1 MASRIFIDGEAGT
14 TGLGIRDRLAGM
26 PGVELKSL
34 GGADRKNVAAK
45 KALLAEV
52 DVVVLCLPDEAARET
67 VALVAAMPDGPRVL
81 DASTAHRVAPGW
93 TYGFP
98 ELAPGQAEA
107 IRAARFVANP
117 GCYATGAI
125 ALLRPLVDAKI
136 IAPTMPIAINA
147 VSGYSG
153 GGKSMIADF
162 EAGAAPRFELY
173 ALGLAHKHIA
183 EIVAYSGL
191 KRRPIFVPSVGAFA
205 RGMLVSIPLF
215 LDEMAGRPSAADVAR
230 ILAAHYGPTGHVRLG
245 ETGSAEPGSAGTG
258 SADEGAT
265 DKRSVWAEP
274 TMGSISARS
283 TNVRSISTGSI
294 NTKPTNV
301 GSTKIEAESLAG
313 SDDLELHVFANEPE
327 RQVVLVAKLDNL
339 GKGASGAAIQ
349 NLTLMLGL

>member
-1 MASRIFIDGEAGT
+1 MASRIFIDGEVGT
-14 TGLGIRDRLAGM
+14 TGLGIRDRLADM

-34 GGADRKNVAAK
+34 GGADRKSVAAK

-107 IRAARFVANP
+107 IRAARLVANP

-136 IAPTMPIAINA
+136 IAPTMPVAINA

-153 GGKSMIADF
+153 GGKSMIADY

-191 KRRPIFVPSVGAFA
+191 ERRPIFVPSVGAFA

-230 ILAAHYGPTGHVRLG
+230 ILAAHYGPTGHVRVG
-245 ETGSAEPGSAGTG
+245 EPGSAETGSARTGPANTG
-258 SADEGAT
+258 SAKA
-265 DKRSVWAEP
+265 
-274 TMGSISARS
+274 GSAKAGSAKAGL
-283 TNVRSISTGSI
+283 TNTV
-294 NTKPTNV
+294 
-301 GSTKIEAESLAG
+301 STKIEAESLAG
-313 SDDLELHVFANEPE
+313 SDDLELHVFSNEPE
-327 RQVVLVAKLDNL
+327 RQAVLVAKLDNL

-349 NLTLMLGL
+349 NLQLMLGL